1 LQQNV
6 KMSSKN
12 SGIMDKLNCYNKI
25 LDCFLKN
32 QNDYYQLE
40 NCKNKSIIKLMN
52 ILKQSND
59 KPFVKNALV
68 FVLSLFNCHLP
79 SDLYNSRGRNLKH
92 CDAKEKEII
101 ISVLKNEFL

>member
-1 LQQNV
+1 
-6 KMSSKN
+6 MSSNN
-12 SGIMDKLNCYNKI
+12 SEINDGSNCYNKI

-32 QNDYYQLE
+32 RNDYYKLE
-40 NCKNKSIIKLMN
+40 NCKNKSIIKLMK

-68 FVLSLFNCHLP
+68 FVLSLFNYNQR
-79 SDLYNSRGRNLKH
+79 SDLYNSRGTNLKH
-92 CDAKEKEII
+92 CDAKEKETI